1 MKKILILALSMGSFI
16 AKADLTNNGT
26 ISGNGTVA
34 GNIVNNGT
42 ISPGETTTAETFTV
56 SGNLTNAATS
66 IYSLQLGSATSA
78 DKVAITGAMTF
89 AGTLNV
95 TTLSGFTPTVGT
107 SYTLF
112 SYASYT
118 GNFATLNLPTPT
130 SGQIWNTVYGATGL
144 TITLE
149 TVSALEVNLLSL
161 EVKQTGKKENT
172 IIWKTNSEKNM
183 ANFEVEKGIS
193 KSEFNPIGQ
202 VKAKNTV
209 AENNYKF
216 IDANATPGTNFYR
229 IKMNEING
237 KSTYSKIISIT
248 LEELLAMSAF
258 PNPFTDKLQIVNTEG
273 KAYNV
278 KVLGLDGKVLKTIEG
293 IENTE
298 LSLEN
303 LVSGQ
308 YLLELNQGKRTNI
321 VRILKANK

>member
-42 ISPGETTTAETFTV
+42 VSPGETTTAETFTV

-112 SYASYT
+112 SYASHT
-118 GNFATLNLPTPT
+118 GNFATLNLPSLIP
-130 SGQIWNTVYGATGL
+130 GQIWNTVYGPTGL

-149 TVSALEVNLLSL
+149 TLSALDVTLVNID
-161 EVKQTGKKENT
+161 VKQTGKKET
-172 IIWKTNSEKNM
+172 TLTWKTSTETDM
-183 ANFEVEKGIS
+183 ANFEIEKGLS
-193 KSEFNPIGQ
+193 KAEFNRIGD
-202 VKAKNTV
+202 VKASNKISG
-209 AENNYKF
+209 NNYKF
-216 IDANATPGTNFYR
+216 VDTNASAGINYYR
-229 IKMNEING
+229 IKMNELNG
-237 KSTYSKIISIT
+237 KNTFSKIVSVTI
-248 LEELLAMSAF
+248 EELLAMKAF
-258 PNPFTDKLQIVNTEG
+258 PNPFTDKLQILNTEG
-273 KAYNV
+273 KAYSV
-278 KVLGLDGKVLKTIEG
+278 RVMGLDGKVLKTIEG

-298 LSLEN
+298 LNLET

-308 YLLELNQGKRTNI
+308 YLLELNQGNRKNT
-321 VRILKANK
+321 VRLLKSNK